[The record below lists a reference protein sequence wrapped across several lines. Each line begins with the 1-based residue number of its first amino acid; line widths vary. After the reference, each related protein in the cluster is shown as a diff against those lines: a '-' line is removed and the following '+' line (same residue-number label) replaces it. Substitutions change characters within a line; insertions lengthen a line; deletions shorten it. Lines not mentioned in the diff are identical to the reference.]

1 MANLHFAGEKE
12 TKDKASAALKKHVK
26 EICDL
31 RHAVRFES
39 DDGGNHMVL
48 YVEVEEPSEPL
59 EAYLS
64 DALHTPKWRGWR
76 FILLKVPY
84 GYIDAL
90 VLKAG

>member
-1 MANLHFAGEKE
+1 MANIHFAGEKE
-12 TKDKASAALKKHVK
+12 PKQKAEAALLRYV
-26 EICDL
+26 EGVCDL

-48 YVEVEEPSEPL
+48 YIEVAEPSKPL
-59 EAYLS
+59 ETYLRE
-64 DALHTPKWRGWR
+64 ALHTSKWMGWR

-90 VLKAG
+90 LTKVR

>member
-12 TKDKASAALKKHVK
+12 PKDKAKAALIKHVK
-26 EICDL
+26 AACDL
-31 RHAVRFES
+31 YHAVRFES

-48 YVEVEEPSEPL
+48 YLEVGEPSDPL
-59 EAYLS
+59 DPYLR
-64 DALHTPKWRGWR
+64 ATLHTPKWMGWR

-90 VLKAG
+90 VTKVG